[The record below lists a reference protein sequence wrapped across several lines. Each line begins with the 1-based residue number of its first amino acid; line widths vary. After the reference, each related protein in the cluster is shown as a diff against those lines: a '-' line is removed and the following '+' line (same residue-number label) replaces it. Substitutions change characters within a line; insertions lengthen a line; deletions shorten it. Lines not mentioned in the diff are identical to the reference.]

1 MVGRA
6 KHREMADVNNVS
18 GQRER
23 RDECLFNMDL
33 GLERI
38 QTLLRALNRPQDT
51 FKVIHVAGTNGKG
64 SVCAYM
70 TSVLRQA
77 GLSVGRFNS
86 PHFLEPHDSI
96 YVNDS
101 PVSKQE
107 YEATC
112 AYVGKINNEQ
122 DISAT
127 SFEQLVATAL
137 CLFRDH
143 QVEWI
148 VIEVGLGGAL
158 DATNIFET
166 PKMTI
171 ITSIGMDH
179 AAVLGGTIQSIAAAK
194 AGIMK
199 STCPV
204 VIAPQNEP
212 HALDTLID
220 HAKKVNAP
228 FRIARAA
235 TWVKGAS
242 SSSTLTCRLD
252 DTTTAKGTIEYS
264 ISLRGDYQRENS
276 ATAVMALLW
285 LQENG
290 DISFTMDML
299 QAGMARTRWPGRLDY
314 IAIPMFEG
322 QPLPPMLVDGAH
334 NIPAAKALRQY
345 IDDLDPTRV
354 LWLLGVTAG
363 KDLSEMLSVLLRPDD
378 TVLAVPFSQPQ
389 GMPWIHST
397 PPHEVCEHAMEIVS
411 DARPLESVKAA
422 LKMIPSLESYSLVV
436 LCGSLYLVADFYRLL
451 ENNNDA

>member
-1 MVGRA
+1 
-6 KHREMADVNNVS
+6 
-18 GQRER
+18 
-23 RDECLFNMDL
+23 MDL

-112 AYVGKINNEQ
+112 AYVSKINNEQ

-314 IAIPMFEG
+314 IATPMFEG

-378 TVLAVPFSQPQ
+378 TVLAAPFSQPQ

-411 DARPLESVKAA
+411 DARPLESVQAA

>member
-1 MVGRA
+1 
-6 KHREMADVNNVS
+6 
-18 GQRER
+18 
-23 RDECLFNMDL
+23 MDL

-38 QTLLRALNRPQDT
+38 QTLLRALDTPQDT

-64 SVCAYM
+64 SVCAYI

-77 GLSVGRFNS
+77 GLCVGRFNS

-96 YVNDS
+96 YINDN
-101 PVSKQE
+101 PVSKQQ
-107 YEATC
+107 YETTC
-112 AYVGKINNEQ
+112 DYVSKVNNEQ
-122 DISAT
+122 HISAT

-148 VIEVGLGGAL
+148 VIEVGLGGTL
-158 DATNIFET
+158 DATNIFEK

-199 STCPV
+199 PNCPAI
-204 VIAPQNEP
+204 IAPQNESS
-212 HALDTLID
+212 ALDTLTD
-220 HAKKVNAP
+220 YANKVNAP
-228 FRIARAA
+228 YRLVRAA
-235 TWVKGAS
+235 SWVQGS
-242 SSSTLTCRLD
+242 SSSTCRLD
-252 DTTTAKGTIEYS
+252 DTPDTIEYS

-276 ATAVMALLW
+276 ATAVKALLW
-285 LQENG
+285 LQEKG

-299 QAGMARTRWPGRLDY
+299 QSGMARTRWPGRLDY
-314 IAIPMFEG
+314 IATPQFKG
-322 QPLPPMLVDGAH
+322 QSLPPMLIDGAH

-345 IDDLDPTRV
+345 IDNLDPSRV

-363 KDLSEMLSVLLRPDD
+363 KDISEMLSVLLRPND
-378 TVLAVPFSQPQ
+378 TVLAVPFSTPQ

-397 PPHEVCEHAMEIVS
+397 PPREICDHAMEIVS
-411 DARPLESVKAA
+411 DARPLESVQAA
-422 LKMIPSLESYSLVV
+422 LNIIPSLESYSLVV

-451 ENNNDA
+451 DNNDA

>member
-6 KHREMADVNNVS
+6 KHREMPNVNNES
-18 GQRER
+18 GQIER

-86 PHFLEPHDSI
+86 PHFLEPRDSI

-112 AYVGKINNEQ
+112 AYVSKINNEQ

-158 DATNIFET
+158 DATNIFEA

-220 HAKKVNAP
+220 HVKKVNAP
-228 FRIARAA
+228 FRLARAA

-314 IAIPMFEG
+314 IATPIFEG

-363 KDLSEMLSVLLRPDD
+363 KDISEMLSVLLRPND

-411 DARPLESVKAA
+411 DARPLESVQAA
-422 LKMIPSLESYSLVV
+422 LKLISSLESYSLVV

-451 ENNNDA
+451 DNNDA

>member
-1 MVGRA
+1 
-6 KHREMADVNNVS
+6 
-18 GQRER
+18 
-23 RDECLFNMDL
+23 MDL

-38 QTLLRALNRPQDT
+38 QTLLRALNTPQDT

-101 PVSKQE
+101 PVTKQE

-112 AYVGKINNEQ
+112 DYVSKVNNEQ
-122 DISAT
+122 HISAT

-143 QVEWI
+143 QVKWI
-148 VIEVGLGGAL
+148 VMEVGLGGAL
-158 DATNIFET
+158 DATNVFEK

-171 ITSIGMDH
+171 VTSIGMDH

-199 STCPV
+199 PNCPA
-204 VIAPQNEP
+204 VIAPQNESC
-212 HALDTLID
+212 ALDTLID
-220 HAKKVNAP
+220 YANKVNAP
-228 FRIARAA
+228 YRLARAA
-235 TWVKGAS
+235 TRVKS
-242 SSSTLTCRLD
+242 ESSSTTTYQLD
-252 DTTTAKGTIEYS
+252 DTIEYS
-264 ISLRGDYQRENS
+264 VSLRGDYQRENS

-285 LQENG
+285 LKENG
-290 DISFTMDML
+290 DISMTMDML
-299 QAGMARTRWPGRLDY
+299 QAGMAKTRWPGRLDY
-314 IAIPMFEG
+314 IASPMFQG
-322 QPLPPMLVDGAH
+322 QSLPPMLIDGAH
-334 NIPAAKALRQY
+334 NIPAAKALRHY

-363 KDLSEMLSVLLRPDD
+363 KDISEMLSVLLRPND

-397 PPHEVCEHAMEIVS
+397 PPSEICQHAIKIVP
-411 DARPLESVKAA
+411 DARPLDTIQAA
-422 LKMIPSLESYSLVV
+422 LKMIPTLESYSLVV

-451 ENNNDA
+451 DRNDS